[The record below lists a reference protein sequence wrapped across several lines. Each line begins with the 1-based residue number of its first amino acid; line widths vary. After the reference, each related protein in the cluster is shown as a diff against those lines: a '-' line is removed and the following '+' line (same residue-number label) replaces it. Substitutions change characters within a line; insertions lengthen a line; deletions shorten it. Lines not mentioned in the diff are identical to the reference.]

1 MAIAATTTRRRA
13 SRLPLAAFLL
23 ALVLTATTVLVA
35 VLFAPIDDQFIEAA
49 DNAGW
54 DARLLLPHQL
64 LLSLTIRGAVLLSVV
79 LTVVTFVAGLRSRR
93 AGD

>member
-1 MAIAATTTRRRA
+1 
-13 SRLPLAAFLL
+13 
-23 ALVLTATTVLVA
+23 
-35 VLFAPIDDQFIEAA
+35 VLFAPIDDQFIETA

-79 LTVVTFVAGLRSRR
+79 VTFVAGLRSRR